1 MRTIT
6 AMFVVTLV
14 NVPTPLAQETAPPAI
29 SLHLAALQGNVEVIR
44 RQLAAGADLNQKDAY
59 GSTPLAIA
67 AAFGRTDVARA
78 LLEAG
83 ASTDVKDG
91 NGSTPLHTAAFLGRP
106 QIVRA
111 LLDKGADRYARNS
124 FGSTPLESVAGP
136 FEDVEPAYDQI
147 GAALAP
153 LGLKLDYDRIRKVR
167 PEIVQMLRPRPDEL
181 SGVRYMPLRRDD
193 WKVSTPEEE
202 GLDPALVAELYF
214 DAARSQTLHGL
225 LVIRNGRLIAE
236 GYFNGASADKE
247 ALLASVTKSV
257 TSALVGVAIE
267 RRKLSSMDQKM
278 VEFFPEFSGRS
289 HDPRKDQ
296 ITIRHML
303 QMRAGFPWEET
314 DPAYWDSLLTGDYVP
329 MIVDFP
335 LIDDPGSRF
344 NYSNLTSDWLGILLA
359 RACGTD
365 LRSFAQK
372 NVFGPL
378 GIDPGNWKKDLDG
391 YYIGSAELELR
402 ARDMAK
408 FGLLYLNGGK
418 LDGRQI
424 VPADWVKASL
434 RNYSKDAWITKDRS
448 NRIGPFIHDL
458 GYGYQWW
465 SATVGSHRVDFA
477 WGHGGQQIV
486 LLHDLDMVLA
496 MTSDPQYMKHD
507 EEAWT
512 HEKANLNLLG
522 KFIRFLPER

>member
-59 GSTPLAIA
+59 GSTPLTIA

-91 NGSTPLHTAAFLGRP
+91 NGSTPLHTAAFLGRS

-236 GYFNGASADKE
+236 GYFNGASAD
-247 ALLASVTKSV
+247 
-257 TSALVGVAIE
+257 
-267 RRKLSSMDQKM
+267 
-278 VEFFPEFSGRS
+278 
-289 HDPRKDQ
+289 
-296 ITIRHML
+296 
-303 QMRAGFPWEET
+303 
-314 DPAYWDSLLTGDYVP
+314 
-329 MIVDFP
+329 
-335 LIDDPGSRF
+335 
-344 NYSNLTSDWLGILLA
+344 
-359 RACGTD
+359 
-365 LRSFAQK
+365 
-372 NVFGPL
+372 
-378 GIDPGNWKKDLDG
+378 
-391 YYIGSAELELR
+391 
-402 ARDMAK
+402 
-408 FGLLYLNGGK
+408 
-418 LDGRQI
+418 
-424 VPADWVKASL
+424 
-434 RNYSKDAWITKDRS
+434 
-448 NRIGPFIHDL
+448 
-458 GYGYQWW
+458 
-465 SATVGSHRVDFA
+465 
-477 WGHGGQQIV
+477 
-486 LLHDLDMVLA
+486 
-496 MTSDPQYMKHD
+496 
-507 EEAWT
+507 
-512 HEKANLNLLG
+512 
-522 KFIRFLPER
+522 